1 MKVSL
6 LTDDPRAPGC
16 VVYVEENTF
25 FRDPVSVGQQVHC
38 RWDAA
43 EAHGLAATA

>member
-6 LTDDPRAPGC
+6 ATDDPGAPGC

-25 FRDPVSVGQQVHC
+25 FKDPVSVGQDVRC
-38 RWDAA
+38 PWAADDAHA
-43 EAHGLAATA
+43 LALL